1 MKKAIAIATIAIM
14 LTAVIPPMSGANA
27 PLAHAQSSDKIR
39 IEGSGATFAF
49 PLIDLWRVE
58 YGAISNVQLNY
69 NSIGSG
75 GGVTSHI
82 NKLGSFGA
90 TEAPLSEREQEAAPG
105 TITIPAMI
113 GAISVA
119 YNVADIPGGLKLTE
133 EALCGIFLEEIT
145 QWDDPRITGEN
156 PSLTLP
162 SEDIVTVHRSDGSG
176 TTFALTSYLSKIC
189 PAWDEQIGAAKSIP
203 WPGGIGSPGNEGVAG
218 SIRTTDNSIGYIT
231 LAYALQNDIPTAH
244 IQNGDHTNF
253 VAPSLDTASAASSS
267 VAFRLPEAGESW
279 FGVDLLAT
287 PGFDSY
293 PITSF
298 SYLIIHPELNESTDN
313 EEHAKALVD
322 MIAWMITDGQ
332 QLSPQLGYAPIADL
346 VSNIGLRGL
355 SEVTYDGVRIYDEGI
370 AVGEGDRKMMITAE
384 DATAMDMLSDG
395 TNVMIKATE
404 AMAGE
409 SMKISVLFE
418 NSEHVNYDIMAVQND
433 VEVLMMEGAHEHQG
447 MGSHMTDPLPTDDPV
462 DITITFQGFGIDEL
476 TGPVGEMLTF
486 AQIVPEFGTIAA
498 LVLAVAIVSIVVV
511 SAKSR
516 LSIIPRY

>member
-1 MKKAIAIATIAIM
+1 MKKVVAIATIAIM
-14 LTAVIPPMSGANA
+14 LTAVIPPMSGASA
-27 PLAHAQSSDKIR
+27 PLAHAQSSDIR

-75 GGVTSHI
+75 GGVTNHI

-90 TEAPLSEREQEAAPG
+90 TEAPLSEREQEAALG

-119 YNVADIPGGLKLTE
+119 YNVADLPSGLKLTE

-145 QWDDPRITGEN
+145 QWDDPAIADEN

-176 TTFALTSYLSKIC
+176 TTFAFTSYLTKTC
-189 PAWDEQIGAAKSIP
+189 PAWDEQIGPAKSVP

-253 VAPSLDTASAASSS
+253 VAPSLDTASAASGSA
-267 VAFRLPEAGESW
+267 AFWLPEAGESW
-279 FGVDLLAT
+279 YGVDLLAS
-287 PGFDSY
+287 PGLDSY

-298 SYLIIHPELNESTDN
+298 SYLIIHPELNESTN
-313 EEHAKALVD
+313 SKERAEALVD
-322 MIAWMITDGQ
+322 MVAWMITDGQ
-332 QLSPQLGYAPIADL
+332 QLSPRLGYVPIADL
-346 VSNIGLRGL
+346 VSNIGLKGL
-355 SEVTYDGVRIYDEGI
+355 SEITYDGVQVYDGPVSVWE
-370 AVGEGDRKMMITAE
+370 
-384 DATAMDMLSDG
+384 SDG
-395 TNVMIKATE
+395 Q
-404 AMAGE
+404 
-409 SMKISVLFE
+409 SSVL
-418 NSEHVNYDIMAVQND
+418 DAW
-433 VEVLMMEGAHEHQG
+433 
-447 MGSHMTDPLPTDDPV
+447 
-462 DITITFQGFGIDEL
+462 IDEL
-476 TGPVGEMLTF
+476 TEKYESGEIDQSTF
-486 AQIVPEFGTIAA
+486 LNLMAQAA
-498 LVLAVAIVSIVVV
+498 QLHAMVDADLVDEDQLGDALANIT
-511 SAKSR
+511 
-516 LSIIPRY
+516 P